1 MIEDKDYLKNL
12 PTASIDDEDDEDT
25 NKYASSKKTDVK
37 SKTHL
42 IHTVVTL
49 TKMAEEG
56 RIDQL

>member
-37 SKTHL
+37 SKQRLLDTYS
-42 IHTVVTL
+42 
-49 TKMAEEG
+49 
-56 RIDQL
+56 RDD